1 VVFKGKYSGFRVK
14 FIFSFL
20 VDLVLIL
27 LCSFSLLYSSAT
39 AFLSEQLYGQ
49 LKVICS
55 SREIGALGQKE
66 NLSEEEME
74 KIVWVQ
80 TALEFAHDDLG
91 FSTGGSYSTMVMP
104 ERWPMIMM
112 VNCCEPFSMKAH
124 AYHFRPFFS
133 FPYLGFFN
141 FRRAAKEMDEKKL
154 LGFDVGYGYASG
166 WSMLGLVPDPL
177 FRPWLQKSKSALA
190 ELIFHELTHSN
201 IFFKDSSAFNENI
214 ASFIGRKATLR
225 FLALQP
231 DAANLLLEYKREL
244 QYEDSLQ
251 EFVFNAMKELS
262 LFYAGIEKFPHQRKL
277 KLKQEKFDAIVLRLY
292 RSSWASMAQKNKLA
306 AKIILQKNAFFSSFS
321 SYNTRNGE
329 LNEIY
334 DNRCNQNLSAFIQ
347 YFIRL

>member
-1 VVFKGKYSGFRVK
+1 VVFKGKYSGFRAK

-20 VDLVLIL
+20 VEAVLML
-27 LCSFSLLYSSAT
+27 LCSFALIFYSAT

-49 LKVICS
+49 LKVIS
-55 SREIGALGQKE
+55 SSQKIE
-66 NLSEEEME
+66 TLWQKGNLSQEEME
-74 KIVWVQ
+74 KIKWVQ
-80 TALEFAHDDLG
+80 SVLDFAQHDLG
-91 FSTGGSYSTMVMP
+91 FSTKGSYSNIVKP

-166 WSMLGLVPDPL
+166 WSMLGLLPDPI

-201 IFFKDSSAFNENI
+201 IFFNDSSAFNENI

-225 FLALQP
+225 FLSLQP
-231 DAANLLLEYKREL
+231 DAPHLLLEYKREL
-244 QYEDSLQ
+244 LYEDSLQ
-251 EFVFNAMKELS
+251 EFVFNTMKELS
-262 LFYAGIEKFPHQRKL
+262 LFYAGIEKLEHQRKL
-277 KLKQEKFDAIVLRLY
+277 KLKEEKFETIVSRLY
-292 RSSWASMAQKNKLA
+292 RSSWAGKAQKNKLA

-321 SYNTRNGE
+321 SYNTRNSE

-334 DNRCNQNLSAFIQ
+334 DHRFKQNLSEFIQ
-347 YFIRL
+347 YFLSL